1 MTKTENNFD
10 EVDITS
16 RLLNLMLDMPVELKI
31 RLIKILDKW
40 ENEGSRKH
48 QRKPWVIP
56 IGYAT
61 DDQAFKDVIKDISK
75 GGVFIETKKSFT
87 VGQTITMNF
96 RLSKSHKLIQATGE
110 IVRSNSQGIGIKF
123 KRQSK
128 KQY

>member
-16 RLLNLMLDMPVELKI
+16 RLLNLMFDMPVELKI
-31 RLIKILDKW
+31 RLMKILDKW
-40 ENEGSRKH
+40 ENEGSRRH

-56 IGYAT
+56 VDYTT

-75 GGVFIETKKSFT
+75 GGVFIETKRSFA

-96 RLSKSHKLIQATGE
+96 RFSKTQLIRATGE
-110 IVRSNSQGIGIKF
+110 IVRSNSQGLGVKF

-128 KQY
+128 KTI

>member
-10 EVDITS
+10 EIDITS
-16 RLLNLMLDMPVELKI
+16 RLLNLMLDMPVERKI
-31 RLIKILDKW
+31 RLIKILDTW

-56 IGYAT
+56 IDYAAE
-61 DDQAFKDVIKDISK
+61 DQAFKDVIKDISK
-75 GGVFIETKKSFT
+75 GGVFIETKKSLT

-110 IVRSNSQGIGIKF
+110 IVRSNSKGIGVKF

>member
-1 MTKTENNFD
+1 MTEAENNFD

-16 RLLNLMLDMPVELKI
+16 RLLNLMFDMPVELKI
-31 RLIKILDKW
+31 RLIKMLVKW
-40 ENEGSRKH
+40 KNERSRKH

-56 IGYAT
+56 IYYAT
-61 DDQAFKDVIKDISK
+61 DDQAFKDVIQDISK

-96 RLSKSHKLIQATGE
+96 RLSKSHELIQATGE
-110 IVRSNSQGIGIKF
+110 IVRSNSQGLGVKF